1 MTAMRKMMAV
11 MLMGLAFTAAQVESG
26 AQSRRMDDR
35 KPAATTNHR
44 KPSGSTSAERPTTA
58 RPSPSR
64 PVSSGSTASRPAVKP
79 GDQNKPIGV
88 TRPGGQPAG
97 KPDSRPVRPDVKPG
111 GTTKPSGPATK
122 PSGPTTKPSGPSGQ
136 KPGGPSGPG
145 YAPAPGG
152 PKPTGPKPGGPKP
165 DYGYRPGPKPGPQPP
180 RPGFAPAPRPPKPPK
195 PVIVVRPSYG
205 SVIAAN
211 IASQL
216 IRSAVIASAVASYST
231 YNGLKLTHSY
241 VSNGTEY
248 YYQDGVFYIVDAF
261 GQYRTIIPPT
271 GALVEYLPDDYTT
284 FRRGGDLFYRV
295 DDTVYTLRLIDGQP
309 LFEVLGQ
316 L

>member
-1 MTAMRKMMAV
+1 MAV

-44 KPSGSTSAERPTTA
+44 KPSGST
-58 RPSPSR
+58 
-64 PVSSGSTASRPAVKP
+64 G
-79 GDQNKPIGV
+79 
-88 TRPGGQPAG
+88 
-97 KPDSRPVRPDVKPG
+97 SRPVRPDVKPG

-122 PSGPTTKPSGPSGQ
+122 P
-136 KPGGPSGPG
+136 GGPSGPG
-145 YAPAPGG
+145 FAPAPGG

-165 DYGYRPGPKPGPQPP
+165 NYGYRPGPKPGPQPP
-180 RPGFAPAPRPPKPPK
+180 RPGFAPAPRPPKP
-195 PVIVVRPSYG
+195 VIVVRPSYG

-216 IRSAVIASAVASYST
+216 VRSAVMASAVASCST
-231 YNGLKLTHSY
+231 YSGLKLTHSY
-241 VSNGTEY
+241 VSSGIEY
-248 YYQDGVFYIVDAF
+248 YYQDGVFYIVNAF

-316 L
+316 LR

>member
-1 MTAMRKMMAV
+1 MRKMMAV
-11 MLMGLAFTAAQVESG
+11 MLMGLAFTAAQVESD
-26 AQSRRMDDR
+26 AQARRKDDR

-44 KPSGSTSAERPTTA
+44 KPSGSTSAARPTTV

-111 GTTKPSGPATK
+111 GTTKPSGP
-122 PSGPTTKPSGPSGQ
+122 SGQ

-145 YAPAPGG
+145 Y
-152 PKPTGPKPGGPKP
+152 
-165 DYGYRPGPKPGPQPP
+165 
-180 RPGFAPAPRPPKPPK
+180 APAPRPPKPPK

-216 IRSAVIASAVASYST
+216 VRSAVMASAVASYST
-231 YNGLKLTHSY
+231 YSGLKLTHSY
-241 VSNGTEY
+241 VSSGTEY

>member
-1 MTAMRKMMAV
+1 MAV

-44 KPSGSTSAERPTTA
+44 KPSGST
-58 RPSPSR
+58 
-64 PVSSGSTASRPAVKP
+64 GSRPAVKP
-79 GDQNKPIGV
+79 GDQNKPISV

-145 YAPAPGG
+145 FAPAPGG

-248 YYQDGVFYIVDAF
+248 YYQDGVFYIVDAY

>member
-1 MTAMRKMMAV
+1 MAV

-44 KPSGSTSAERPTTA
+44 KPSGST
-58 RPSPSR
+58 
-64 PVSSGSTASRPAVKP
+64 GSRPAVKP

-111 GTTKPSGPATK
+111 GTTKPSGPAT
-122 PSGPTTKPSGPSGQ
+122 

-216 IRSAVIASAVASYST
+216 VRSAVIASAVAPYST
-231 YNGLKLTHSY
+231 YGGLKLTHSY

>member
-1 MTAMRKMMAV
+1 MRVMMAV

-44 KPSGSTSAERPTTA
+44 KPSGST
-58 RPSPSR
+58 
-64 PVSSGSTASRPAVKP
+64 GSRPAVKP
-79 GDQNKPIGV
+79 GNQNKPISV

-111 GTTKPSGPATK
+111 GTAKPSGPATKPSGPTTKPSGPATK

-216 IRSAVIASAVASYST
+216 VRSAVIASAVASCST
-231 YNGLKLTHSY
+231 YSGLKLTHSY

>member
-1 MTAMRKMMAV
+1 MTAMRMMMAV

-44 KPSGSTSAERPTTA
+44 KPSGSTSAA
-58 RPSPSR
+58 
-64 PVSSGSTASRPAVKP
+64 RPAVKP

-97 KPDSRPVRPDVKPG
+97 KPDSRPVRPDVKPD

-122 PSGPTTKPSGPSGQ
+122 
-136 KPGGPSGPG
+136 
-145 YAPAPGG
+145 PGG

-165 DYGYRPGPKPGPQPP
+165 NYGYRPGPKPGPQPP

-216 IRSAVIASAVASYST
+216 VRSAVMASAVASCST
-231 YNGLKLTHSY
+231 YSGLKLTHSY

>member
-1 MTAMRKMMAV
+1 MRKMMAV

-122 PSGPTTKPSGPSGQ
+122 P
-136 KPGGPSGPG
+136 
-145 YAPAPGG
+145 GG

-165 DYGYRPGPKPGPQPP
+165 NYGYRPGPKPGPQPP

-216 IRSAVIASAVASYST
+216 VRSAVIASAVASCST
-231 YNGLKLTHSY
+231 YSGLKLTHSY

-316 L
+316 LR